1 MFSSCLQDNGPW
13 GGPCSPCPIHVS
25 LPVGLGQMEGPP
37 ACVMLDALLLAGP
50 IFVSDCLFPESQ
62 MLSPDL
68 NSAQVLRGHGEEL
81 AADPWAWGCCCTQH
95 PSPGHQGCPAGSLA
109 SCKSDFSP
117 PGTNRVRFFSTTIPF
132 PFPSR
137 AFSIATSASAPTSQL
152 PRLFSRVL
160 GKRQQIALSVAIQ
173 LGVISR

>member
-81 AADPWAWGCCCTQH
+81 ADDPWAWGCCCTQH

-117 PGTNRVRFFSTTIPF
+117 PGTNRVRFFSTTIP
-132 PFPSR
+132 
-137 AFSIATSASAPTSQL
+137 ITSLFHCNKCLCSNFPTSPLILQGRGEAATNCL
-152 PRLFSRVL
+152 KCGNPAR
-160 GKRQQIALSVAIQ
+160 GN
-173 LGVISR
+173 